1 MAEKY
6 GKNYTKAFINTI
18 KEKANVG
25 DWAAKMRLLYDEQD
39 GVLEADTMLIGKLP
53 KGARVLSVNH
63 VGAGTS
69 PSFNVSPT
77 QVMADETIV
86 IVTVGATPAAT
97 VKAWVE
103 YTVD

>member
-25 DWAAKMRLLYDEQD
+25 DWAARIRMLYDEQD

-53 KGARVLSVNH
+53 KTGA
-63 VGAGTS
+63 
-69 PSFNVSPT
+69 
-77 QVMADETIV
+77 
-86 IVTVGATPAAT
+86 
-97 VKAWVE
+97 K
-103 YTVD
+103 

>member
-25 DWAAKMRLLYDEQD
+25 DWAARIRMLYDEQD

-53 KGARVLSVNH
+53 KGARVVSVNH

-69 PSFNVSPT
+69 PAFNVSPT
-77 QVMADETIV
+77 EVITAEKTV
-86 IVTVGATPAAT
+86 IVTVGATPSVT

-103 YTVD
+103 DTVD